1 MVQVAYFRGAR
12 RHRRRRRAPRRKTR
26 LTQRGG
32 AIVVPATWAAT
43 RFLLRGKKRPKPQR
57 GGAVLT
63 GLVASTLARRYL
75 KRKLKGR

>member
-12 RHRRRRRAPRRKTR
+12 RRGRRAPRHKTR

-43 RFLLRGKKRPKPQR
+43 RFLLRGEKETKTTTRWGGPHRPR
-57 GGAVLT
+57 GFDSG
-63 GLVASTLARRYL
+63 STLFEE
-75 KRKLKGR
+75 KL